1 MTIGV
6 QEATKD
12 IARDEK
18 KCIFV
23 GAKMEERDQDVDD
36 EIFTIL
42 RVFIS
47 SIAWSPNFT
56 GGKGAFTQWAHCEFI
71 VGFETIRPANTHWAN
86 YGFF

>member
-1 MTIGV
+1 MSAKREKVGRAFPLTIGV

-12 IARDEK
+12 IARDEE
-18 KCIFV
+18 KCRSV

-47 SIAWSPNFT
+47 SIAWSLDLESRST
-56 GGKGAFTQWAHCEFI
+56 TRDG
-71 VGFETIRPANTHWAN
+71 
-86 YGFF
+86 